1 MKRLLLIFFLVS
13 VVGHA
18 ADEKKALERVKTAS
32 TVMDEIMAAP
42 DKAIPE
48 DLLGKAECIAVI
60 PSMKKGGFIFGGKYG
75 VGVISCRINNRSA
88 WSAPS
93 TIRIEGGS
101 FGLQI
106 GGAGTDVVL
115 LVMNQRGAEK
125 LMSSKFTLG
134 GDASVAGGPVGREA
148 TAQTDAQMHAEILS
162 YSRSRGV
169 FAGISLS
176 GSTLRPD
183 NDANTEIFG
192 KEVQYKDILMGK
204 VPAPSETRVFLNT
217 LAKYAG
223 SKSVSKAVG
232 GKVTKAGPQT
242 R

>member
-1 MKRLLLIFFLVS
+1 MKKLLLGLFLVS
-13 VVGHA
+13 MMGYA
-18 ADEKKALERVKTAS
+18 ADGKKALERVDTAS
-32 TVMDEIMAAP
+32 TVMDEIMGAP
-42 DKAIPE
+42 DKGIPR
-48 DLLGKAECIAVI
+48 DLLAKAECVAVI

-75 VGVISCRINNRSA
+75 VGVISCRVNIGKS

-93 TIRIEGGS
+93 TVRIEGGS

-115 LVMNQRGAEK
+115 LVMNKRGAEK

-134 GDASVAGGPVGREA
+134 GDASVAGGPVGREL

-169 FAGISLS
+169 FAGISLD

-183 NDANTEIFG
+183 NDANKEIFG
-192 KEVQYKDILMGK
+192 KEVAYKDILMGR
-204 VPAPSETRVFLNT
+204 VPAPPGTKVFLTT

-223 SKSVSKAVG
+223 LKSNAKALIRKG
-232 GKVTKAGPQT
+232 ATTHA
-242 R
+242 RSS

>member
-1 MKRLLLIFFLVS
+1 MKKLLLVFFIIS
-13 VVGHA
+13 MVGYP
-18 ADEKKALERVKTAS
+18 ADQKKALERVDTAS
-32 TVMDEIMAAP
+32 TVLDEIMAAP
-42 DKAIPE
+42 DNSIPG
-48 DLLGKAECIAVI
+48 DLLVKSECVAVI

-75 VGVISCRINNRSA
+75 VGVISCRVNNRGS
-88 WSAPS
+88 WSGPS

-106 GGAGTDVVL
+106 GGAGTDVIL
-115 LVMNQRGAEK
+115 LVMNPRGAVK

-162 YSRSRGV
+162 YSRSRGI
-169 FAGISLS
+169 FAGISLQ

-183 NDANTEIFG
+183 NDANKEIFG
-192 KEVQYKDILMGK
+192 KDVAYKDILMGR
-204 VPAPSETRVFLNT
+204 VPAPPGTKVFLTT

-223 SKSVSKAVG
+223 PKPSAKTAHKTGA
-232 GKVTKAGPQT
+232 
-242 R
+242 

>member
-1 MKRLLLIFFLVS
+1 MKKLVLGFFLVS
-13 VVGHA
+13 MVGYA
-18 ADEKKALERVKTAS
+18 ADQKKALERVDTAS

-42 DKAIPE
+42 DKAIPS
-48 DLLGKAECIAVI
+48 DLLGKAECVAVI
-60 PSMKKGGFIFGGKYG
+60 PSMKKGAFIFGGKYG
-75 VGVISCRINNRSA
+75 VGVIACRVNNRRS

-106 GGAGTDVVL
+106 GGAGTDVIL
-115 LVMNQRGAEK
+115 LVMNERGAVK

-169 FAGISLS
+169 FAGVSVQ

-183 NDANTEIFG
+183 NDANKEIFG
-192 KEVQYKDILMGK
+192 KEVAYKDILMGR
-204 VPAPSETRVFLNT
+204 VPPPPGTKVFLTT

-223 SKSVSKAVG
+223 PKPSAKAAPKKGANTHPKSS
-232 GKVTKAGPQT
+232 
-242 R
+242 

>member
-1 MKRLLLIFFLVS
+1 MKRLLLGFFLVS
-13 VVGHA
+13 MVGYA
-18 ADEKKALERVKTAS
+18 ADEKKALERVDTAS

-42 DKAIPE
+42 DKGIPG
-48 DLLGKAECIAVI
+48 DLLGKAVCVAVI

-75 VGVISCRINNRSA
+75 VGVISCRVSHRS

-93 TIRIEGGS
+93 TVRIEGGS

-115 LVMNQRGAEK
+115 LVMNRRGAEK

-162 YSRSRGV
+162 YSRSRGI
-169 FAGISLS
+169 FAGISLQ
-176 GSTLRPD
+176 GSTLRPH
-183 NDANTEIFG
+183 NGANKEIFG
-192 KEVQYKDILMGK
+192 REVAYKDILMGK
-204 VPAPSETRVFLNT
+204 VPAPPGTKVFLGT
-217 LAKYAG
+217 LAKYSGLKPHA
-223 SKSVSKAVG
+223 KAVSKKGA
-232 GKVTKAGPQT
+232 KSQSYSS
-242 R
+242 

>member
-1 MKRLLLIFFLVS
+1 MKKLVLAFFIIS
-13 VVGHA
+13 MVGYP
-18 ADEKKALERVKTAS
+18 ADQKKALERVDTAS
-32 TVMDEIMAAP
+32 TVLDEIMAAP
-42 DKAIPE
+42 DKGIPG
-48 DLLGKAECIAVI
+48 DLLVKSECVAVI

-75 VGVISCRINNRSA
+75 VGVISCRVNNSRS

-106 GGAGTDVVL
+106 GGAGTDVIL
-115 LVMNQRGAEK
+115 LVMNARGAVK

-148 TAQTDAQMHAEILS
+148 TAQTDAQMHAEMLS
-162 YSRSRGV
+162 YSRSRGI
-169 FAGISLS
+169 FAGISLQ

-183 NDANTEIFG
+183 NDANKEIFG
-192 KEVQYKDILMGK
+192 KEVAYKDILMGR
-204 VPAPSETRVFLNT
+204 VPAPPGTKVFLTT

-223 SKSVSKAVG
+223 PKPSAKAAPRKG
-232 GKVTKAGPQT
+232 AKTPS
-242 R
+242 